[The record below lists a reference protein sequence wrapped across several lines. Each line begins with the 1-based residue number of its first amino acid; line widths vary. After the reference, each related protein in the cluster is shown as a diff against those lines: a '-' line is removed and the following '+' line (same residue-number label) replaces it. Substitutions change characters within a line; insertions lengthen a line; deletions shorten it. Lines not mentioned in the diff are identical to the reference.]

1 MGKAKSSGKKESL
14 ENELGVKFD
23 LKPIFYPKSMVVV
36 GISTKNYV
44 NPGTTTFLK
53 NVFEM
58 DLGDRCYA
66 VNPRG
71 GELEGQKIYREIKDL
86 PETPDVAVIAV
97 KPSIAVYAI
106 EECIYK
112 GVKGLI
118 LISGGFAETGSR
130 EGKQLQDQIT
140 ELCFDNNIP
149 LIGPNCVGV
158 FHPPYID
165 SIFLQSEKLVLPP
178 RGNVAIVSQSGGI
191 LLDQFFLAFE
201 SREIGVSS
209 AVSIGNKAVINE
221 VHLLDYYSKDKETDV
236 ISFYLEGFD
245 PGEGRKFLDVSK
257 KTNKDIVIYSGGTT
271 EASKSAIQSH
281 TASLATNFE
290 VARSAFKQYGIL
302 QPLTESEVLNY
313 VKTYSVLAS
322 SKRPI
327 KLGKTL
333 KGKVAILS
341 VSGGHG
347 VVCSDLLHKYDLELV
362 EFTEEEKKE
371 MRARVSSTVSDIG
384 GFSNPI
390 DITGAGSDADIIGVL
405 DYLMQLDKVEIV
417 LCIVVPYPPQIS
429 VQIGRRIAI
438 TARRHPT
445 KPLICF
451 VPYIEK
457 YDLIREALE
466 LFHIPLSAT
475 VSETVQLAAAIRD
488 KSRVLLR
495 LKGNKT
501 K

>member
-1 MGKAKSSGKKESL
+1 MGKTQSSEKKKSL
-14 ENELGVKFD
+14 EKELGVKFD
-23 LKPIFYPKSMVVV
+23 LEPIFKPKSMAVV
-36 GISTKNYV
+36 GVSTKNYV

-58 DLGDRCYA
+58 DLGERCYA

-86 PETPDVAVIAV
+86 PEIPDVAVIAV
-97 KPSIAVYAI
+97 KPSIAMYAI

-118 LISGGFAETGSR
+118 LISGGFAETGSK
-130 EGKQLQDQIT
+130 EGIALENQIT
-140 ELCFDNNIP
+140 NLCLDSNVP

-158 FHPPYID
+158 YNKPYID
-165 SIFLQSEKLVLPP
+165 SIFLRSEKLVHPP

-201 SREIGVSS
+201 SRDIGVSS

-221 VHLLDYYSKDKETDV
+221 VHLLDYYTRDKETDV

-245 PGEGRKFLDVSK
+245 PGEGRKFLECAK
-257 KTNKDIVIYSGGTT
+257 HTQKDIVIYLGGTT
-271 EASKSAIQSH
+271 EASKSAIESH
-281 TASLATNFE
+281 TASIATNYK
-290 VARSAFKQYGIL
+290 VAQAAFKQYGIL
-302 QPLTESEVLNY
+302 QPITETEVLNY
-313 VKTYSVLAS
+313 VKTYSVLAT
-322 SKRPI
+322 SKRPL
-327 KLGKTL
+327 KLPKTL

-347 VVCSDLLHKYDLELV
+347 VVCSDLLHNYDLELV
-362 EFTEEEKKE
+362 KFTEEEKQE
-371 MRARVSSTVSDIG
+371 MRSPCSPTVAEIG
-384 GFSNPI
+384 GYNNPI
-390 DITGAGSDADIIGVL
+390 DITGAGTDADIVGVL

-429 VQIGRRIAI
+429 VQVGRRIAI
-438 TARRHPT
+438 TARKHPA
-445 KPLICF
+445 KPLVCF

-457 YDLIREALE
+457 YDIIRESLE
-466 LFHIPLSAT
+466 LFNIPLSAT

-488 KSRVLLR
+488 KSRALLR
-495 LKGNKT
+495 LKKNRK

>member
-1 MGKAKSSGKKESL
+1 MGKTRTSTEK
-14 ENELGVKFD
+14 ELGVHFN
-23 LKPIFYPKSMVVV
+23 LEPIFRPKSMVVV
-36 GISTKNYV
+36 GISTKNYI

-53 NVFEM
+53 NVFETN
-58 DLGDRCYA
+58 LGEKCYA

-71 GELEGQKIYREIKDL
+71 GEIEGQKIYREIKNL
-86 PETPDVAVIAV
+86 PEIPDIAVIAV
-97 KPSIAVYAI
+97 QPNIAVFAI
-106 EECIYK
+106 EECIFL

-118 LISGGFAETGSR
+118 LISGGFAETGTK
-130 EGKQLQDQIT
+130 EGRKIQNQIAKMCL
-140 ELCFDNNIP
+140 ENNVP

-158 FHPPYID
+158 FNPPYID
-165 SIFLQSEKLVLPP
+165 SIFLQSEKLVFPP
-178 RGNVAIVSQSGGI
+178 KGNVSIVSQSGGI
-191 LLDQFFLAFE
+191 LLDQFFLAFK

-209 AVSIGNKAVINE
+209 AVSVGNKAVINE
-221 VHLLDYYSKDKETDV
+221 VHMLEYYAEDKETDV
-236 ISFYLEGFD
+236 ISFYLEGFG
-245 PGEGRKFLDVSK
+245 PGEGRQFLESSK
-257 KTNKDIVIYSGGTT
+257 KTKKDIVIYSGGTT

-281 TASLATNFE
+281 TASIATNFE

-302 QPLTESEVLNY
+302 QPITEMEVLNY
-313 VKTYSVLAS
+313 IKTYSVLAS
-322 SKRPI
+322 SKKPI
-327 KLGKTL
+327 RLDKRLS
-333 KGKVAILS
+333 GKVAILS

-362 EFTEEEKKE
+362 QFTEHEQEE
-371 MRARVSSTVSDIG
+371 MRARVTSTVADIG

-390 DITGAGSDADIIGVL
+390 DITGAGTDADIIGVL
-405 DYLMQLDKVEIV
+405 DYLMQLEKVEIV

-438 TARRHPT
+438 TARKYPT
-445 KPLICF
+445 KPLVCF

-457 YDLIREALE
+457 YDLIRESLE

-488 KSRVLLR
+488 KSRALLR
-495 LKGNKT
+495 LKKH